1 MSKNNSSK
9 NEMDSIRNIIHEKDS
24 FNLIKS
30 MGMPPMIEYNSTW
43 NISEYKKK
51 LPEAEK
57 IIKEQNIN

>member
-1 MSKNNSSK
+1 
-9 NEMDSIRNIIHEKDS
+9 MDSIRNIIHEKDS